1 MLWSHGFD
9 FSSARRIAATVALAA
24 CTPACLFTLGDDE
37 DDDGVVYTD
46 AGYGAVVVDW
56 TIDGAKDPALCDLS
70 GAAAISIELYTING
84 AYAGTY
90 EQDCDVFGTSIGLYP
105 DRYEGD
111 AVLIDRDGAERTTPV
126 FLAPFRIYGDDELIL
141 PIDFPSDSFY

>member
-1 MLWSHGFD
+1 MRWVHWFD
-9 FSSARRIAATVALAA
+9 LSSMRRAAAIVALAA
-24 CTPACLFTLGDDE
+24 CAPACLFTLDDE
-37 DDDGVVYTD
+37 DDDDGVVYND
-46 AGYGAVVVDW
+46 GGALIVDW
-56 TIDGAKDPALCDLS
+56 TIEGSKDPALCDLS
-70 GAAAISIELYTING
+70 GAEAISIELHTTDG

-111 AVLIDRDGAERTTPV
+111 AVLIDAGGTARTTPV
-126 FLAPFRIYGDDELIL
+126 FLAPFRIYGGDELIV